1 MKRTLLS
8 LFILFVTICQLY
20 VGRLVRDT
28 YKIIIGDGSNIGMAI
43 FPMSKAIQVIGI
55 VVALTF
61 RVHEDIAANIS

>member
-8 LFILFVTICQLY
+8 LFILFVAICQLY

-28 YKIIIGDGSNIGMAI
+28 YKIIIGDGSIIGMTL
-43 FPMSKAIQVIGI
+43 FPMGKAVQVIGI

-61 RVHEDIAANIS
+61 RVNEDIAANIS